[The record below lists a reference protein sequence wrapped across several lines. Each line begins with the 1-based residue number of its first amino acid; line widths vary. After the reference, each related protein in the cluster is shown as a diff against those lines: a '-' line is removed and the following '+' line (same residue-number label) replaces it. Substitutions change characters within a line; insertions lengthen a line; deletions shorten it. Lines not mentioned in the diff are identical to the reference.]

1 MHICCSNCAVY
12 PVSTLKD
19 RGITITG
26 FWFNPNIH
34 PFTEY
39 KARLDSVKL
48 LEQLWSMELQYKDEY
63 GLTGFVRN
71 VAGKESGRCEYC
83 YSVRLEE
90 TAKKAKEL
98 NADAFTT
105 SLLVSPY
112 QKFDLLIET
121 GRMLEDKYSVEFL
134 DEDFRSGFRSGR
146 SKAKELGFYSQK
158 YCGCIYSEMERY
170 LSGKQKKRK

>member
-19 RGITITG
+19 RGINITG

-39 KARLDSVKL
+39 KNRLASLKT
-48 LEQLWSMELQYKDEY
+48 LERLWLMELEYKDEY
-63 GLTGFVRN
+63 GLTEFVRN

-83 YSVRLEE
+83 YTVRLEE

-98 NADAFTT
+98 NADAFTS

-112 QKFDLLIET
+112 QKFNLLMDI
-121 GRMLEDKYSVEFL
+121 GKMLEGKYSVEFMA
-134 DEDFRSGFRSGR
+134 EDFRSGFRKGR
-146 SKAKELGFYSQK
+146 SEAKELGLYSQK

-170 LSGKQKKRK
+170 LSGKQKS